1 MEVADLITELNNNL
15 KSSQTELK
23 KTSIIFQQV
32 LDEYP
37 DVSERV
43 ERWMATLQTKPQTPL
58 KSIPKTKK

>member
-1 MEVADLITELNNNL
+1 MEVADLITELNDNL

-43 ERWMATLQTKPQTPL
+43 ERWMTTLQTKPQTPL